1 MSQTI
6 LGTYKNGTISLDRL
20 PEGVTEAR
28 VVVGFVDEPS
38 TRRIR
43 GAIKFGMFTNS
54 DRPFT
59 SDEDL
64 EAVKKSWNRQDPE

>member
-1 MSQTI
+1 MSLTI
-6 LGTYKNGTISLDRL
+6 QGIYKNGQISLDRL

-28 VVVGFVDEPS
+28 VVVDFIDRKNAGQS
-38 TRRIR
+38 R
-43 GAIKFGMFTNS
+43 GAIKFGMFAKP

-64 EAVKKSWNRQDPE
+64 ETVKKSWNRREPE

>member
-6 LGTYKNGTISLDRL
+6 GGTYKNGTVSLDHL

-28 VVVGFVDEPS
+28 VVVDFVDAS
-38 TRRIR
+38 NHGRRR
-43 GAIKFGMFTNS
+43 GVLKFGMFTKP

-59 SDEDL
+59 SDEDID
-64 EAVKKSWNRQDPE
+64 AVRKSWNRRDAE